1 MILVSKTKIIEDDTF
16 LEIFLG
22 RLEKQVFWRIY
33 EN

>member
-1 MILVSKTKIIEDDTF
+1 MVLVSKTKIIEDGTF
-16 LEIFLG
+16 LENFLG